1 MNIILKEDVAS
12 LGKAGDAVK
21 VSDGYA
27 RNFLIPR
34 GLALEASSRNL
45 KTLEHEKEHIMRKAE
60 KEKKSAEGLAEQ
72 LSALTCTIARKV
84 GEQGKLFGSVGTK
97 DIEELLREKGIALDR
112 KNIILGE
119 PIKACGEFTA
129 KVKLPAGVT
138 AEIKIAVVEGD

>member
-1 MNIILKEDVAS
+1 MNVILKEEVAA
-12 LGKAGDAVK
+12 LGKAGDTVK

-45 KTLEHEKEHIMRKAE
+45 KALEHEKKHIMRKAE
-60 KEKKSAEGLAEQ
+60 KEKKNAEGLAEQ
-72 LSALTCTIARKV
+72 LSALTCTIVRKV

-97 DIEELLREKGIALDR
+97 DIEELLREKGVVIDR
-112 KNIILGE
+112 KNILLTE
-119 PIKACGEFTA
+119 PIKACGEFIV
-129 KVKLPAGVT
+129 KVKLPAGIT